1 MAIGPVQLLVF
12 GFEKPEFT
20 GEIAAELVRLRDN
33 GIIRLIDGVVVNKDA
48 NGDVETLQASD
59 LSLEEAEE
67 FGATVGALIG
77 LGVAGEEGFVE
88 GAEAGAE
95 AMAERDG
102 HALGD
107 PDEWYVVDEIP
118 PDTAAVVLMIE
129 HTWAI
134 PLRDMIVAKGG
145 IPLGD
150 AWIRPLDLIEL
161 GVITGAEAEAQ
172 MTA

>member
-1 MAIGPVQLLVF
+1 MAMGPVQLLVF

-33 GIIRLIDGVVVNKDA
+33 GTLRLIDGVVVNKDA
-48 NGDVETLQASD
+48 NGDVEILQASD

-77 LGVAGEEGFVE
+77 LGAGGEEGFVE

-95 AMAERDG
+95 AMADRDG

-107 PDEWYVVDEIP
+107 PAEWYVVDEIP
-118 PDTAAVVLMIE
+118 PETAAVVLMIE
-129 HTWAI
+129 HVWAI
-134 PLRDMIVAKGG
+134 PLRNLILDKGG

-150 AWIRPLDLIEL
+150 AWIRPLDLVAL
-161 GVITGAEAEAQ
+161 GVMSGAEAEAQ